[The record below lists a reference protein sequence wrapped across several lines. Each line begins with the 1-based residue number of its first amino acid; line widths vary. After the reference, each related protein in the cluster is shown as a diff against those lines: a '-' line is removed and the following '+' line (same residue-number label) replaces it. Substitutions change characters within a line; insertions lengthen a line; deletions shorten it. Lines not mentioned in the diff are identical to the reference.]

1 MITNLK
7 TIFPN
12 ESYTE
17 NDVYEIAEANDLQV
31 DDTPFN
37 TFTILE
43 VVQCDHLPDD
53 PTGHSGMKRYGDC
66 DFRDDDH
73 EVLGECRNDVGGDK
87 LLYLE
92 ILNYLNYAQDHGPSA
107 M

>member
-7 TIFPN
+7 DIFPN

-17 NDVYEIAEANDLQV
+17 NEVYEIAEANSLQI
-31 DDTPFN
+31 DDTHFN

-43 VVQCDHLPDD
+43 VVQCDHLHDD
-53 PTGHSGMKRYGDC
+53 PTGHNGGKRYGDC

-73 EVLGECRNDVGGDK
+73 EVLGEFRNDAGDGSRF
-87 LLYLE
+87 YLE
-92 ILNYLNYAQDHGPSA
+92 T
-107 M
+107 